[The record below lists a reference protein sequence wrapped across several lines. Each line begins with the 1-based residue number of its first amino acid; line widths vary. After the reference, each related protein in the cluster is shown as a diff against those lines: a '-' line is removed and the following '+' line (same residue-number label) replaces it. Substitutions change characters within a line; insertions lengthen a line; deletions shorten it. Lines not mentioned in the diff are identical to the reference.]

1 MKWLER
7 EQYSLLREKQTK
19 TNFRKFNPGISK
31 KAGFRIFLCKN
42 EKFCGTLATMEC
54 EAYENEYFIETI
66 STLLW
71 KI

>member
-1 MKWLER
+1 MITIESWN
-7 EQYSLLREKQTK
+7 QQ
-19 TNFRKFNPGISK
+19 

-42 EKFCGTLATMEC
+42 VMFCGTLATMEC
-54 EAYENEYFIETI
+54 EAYENKYLTKTI

>member
-1 MKWLER
+1 MITIESWN
-7 EQYSLLREKQTK
+7 QQ
-19 TNFRKFNPGISK
+19 

-54 EAYENEYFIETI
+54 ERDENKYFIKTI